1 MSEGLS
7 VGTVVKYLREKE
19 KLRVA
24 GQYRYDMRSVIMSLN
39 NESMDSIKVEFG
51 LGDNRIDLEKFLWL
65 LRHAIAC
72 PPEDQFLVY
81 YELVKLF
88 EEIDVDNSATIEWP
102 ELLEYLSQ
110 SAWLA
115 HPPPLPL
122 PHPAAPDRHVLFP
135 AFREH
140 TAYRKHLIRK
150 VIEVQRAG
158 QLGVLTANG
167 ALSFVSCTQT
177 PS

>member
-65 LRHAIAC
+65 LRHAIVC
-72 PPEDQFLVY
+72 PP
-81 YELVKLF
+81 
-88 EEIDVDNSATIEWP
+88 
-102 ELLEYLSQ
+102 
-110 SAWLA
+110 
-115 HPPPLPL
+115 
-122 PHPAAPDRHVLFP
+122 
-135 AFREH
+135 
-140 TAYRKHLIRK
+140 
-150 VIEVQRAG
+150 
-158 QLGVLTANG
+158 
-167 ALSFVSCTQT
+167 
-177 PS
+177 